1 MRQAVTSSL
10 DCTIKFWDIGNG
22 DNKNVINTYSKVYD
36 MHINRSETSLVTG
49 HNDYSIRVWNVK
61 TRESMFKF
69 EDAHSEPVCCVRYTP
84 DEQYICSTSKDNSI
98 KIWDIRQQKLMHTF
112 EHAQFTLGS
121 TKSKFTISANS

>member
-61 TRESMFKF
+61 TRESMFKKRSLIGNNPGFYELDHF
-69 EDAHSEPVCCVRYTP
+69 ESVDVDTP
-84 DEQYICSTSKDNSI
+84 FDFFIAEQITKNY
-98 KIWDIRQQKLMHTF
+98 KL
-112 EHAQFTLGS
+112 
-121 TKSKFTISANS
+121 